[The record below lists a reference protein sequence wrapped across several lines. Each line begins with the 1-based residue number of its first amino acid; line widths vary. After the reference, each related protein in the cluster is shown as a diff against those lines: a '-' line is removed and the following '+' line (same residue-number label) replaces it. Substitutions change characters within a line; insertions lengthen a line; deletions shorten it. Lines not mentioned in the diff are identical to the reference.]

1 MALHRLLRT
10 ISAIVLVALLLTPG
24 SAIVADEVV
33 EEVDISTLKYAQVDI
48 TYVLPSR
55 YLDTLDDQLLNSRCS
70 LLSSVTGCRASI
82 YGGEE
87 KVVFNM
93 LEPSPEIGVRDL
105 DVQEDLI
112 NVEFYFKYL
121 PKQYVLAQGL
131 MVRERGMKIRY
142 PTHTTVLNYVLD
154 MPLLSQFA
162 ISRRAVPF
170 SATVDKTSFVIG
182 ETIPIPKITE
192 GIFCIAALLDGD
204 TVIVRDYS
212 STCSPFEL
220 GTTSFI
226 PEGSYDLYLIALTGS
241 ATKYNSIRVDLEAS
255 DIPTY
260 LDLDKDRCNLGE
272 SFVVKVTSSEDLD
285 RCEVHFMDP
294 FGNQVEERTS
304 YDCENII
311 LGTSPALV
319 PGRYLVKAYSWKGEE
334 RGAASM
340 SITLVGQGYSSS
352 EITTDSNVYNAG
364 DTIEVYSESEG
375 DYCLTELFDSEYNK
389 VAEAESVGC
398 EAVDIPAHDSLEA
411 GNYLIKTT
419 VKKNGRIISVAP
431 KGIEIRPWSE
441 HSGTVQSDLCQQGK
455 LFILGERF
463 PCISTGEVCIPSSS
477 SKPLCL
483 CFDQSG
489 NPKDFCDYGHTCG
502 QTGCSETKVFKTP
515 FIIIR
520 DQGNCLARKGDQT
533 ISCIELGE
541 ICGGNCVCI
550 NEKDQPLSS
559 CVGGD
564 SCTFEGCSRS
574 TIEFE
579 VTSVSPESV
588 RADELRAGSAV
599 SWKGHMH
606 MDDQLFSGSRSQLE
620 FTMRLGTITL
630 EDADIEEEYVSAAEG
645 WKVTGTFSGDLD
657 PGNYETFLMVKRGE
671 DVHIMRKA
679 FQVWYPL
686 SESAL
691 NIELRYVNP
700 EKMSYRELGLEGGG
714 IELHAR
720 VTNHAGRALTG
731 KDLPPD
737 VFNMSLE
744 GAATS
749 LGAFSM
755 SEPKFD
761 KKLGLWVIKGT
772 FYTKV
777 RITISRLELS
787 IMHLGRTGEATSPF
801 ELLEHVPLEITI
813 RTTEP
818 GSNKPIFHLM
828 AITGFDIDVY
838 VDIEG
843 SSSLQSKDFNIKI
856 GHVEIKSDCGTA
868 DGDPCIGYIVD
879 TERGVRI
886 HLSNIKLCELE
897 DVSSDSVRNLSIE
910 IEEMGQ
916 KARAKTQLRIVSN
929 PGKYQ
934 VRCS

>member
-1 MALHRLLRT
+1 MAFHRLLRT

-93 LEPSPEIGVRDL
+93 LEPSPEIGVRDIEI
-105 DVQEDLI
+105 QEDLI
-112 NVEFYFKYL
+112 TVEFYFKYL

-182 ETIPIPKITE
+182 ETIPIPKISE
-192 GIFCIAALLDGD
+192 GIFCVAALLDGD

-241 ATKYNSIRVDLEAS
+241 STKYNSVRIDLEAS

-285 RCEVHFMDP
+285 RCEVRLIDP
-294 FGNQVEERTS
+294 FGNEVEERTS

-319 PGRYLVKAYSWKGEE
+319 PGRYLIKAYAWKGEE

-340 SITLVGQGYSSS
+340 SITLVGQGYTSS
-352 EITTDSNVYNAG
+352 EITTDSDVYNAG
-364 DTIEVYSESEG
+364 DNIEVYADTEG
-375 DYCLTELFDSEYNK
+375 DLCITELFDSEYNK
-389 VAEAESVGC
+389 VGEATSVGC
-398 EAVDIPAHDSLEA
+398 RPVDIAADDSLEA
-411 GNYLIKTT
+411 GNYLLKTT

-441 HSGTVQSDLCQQGK
+441 RRGTVQSDLCQQGK
-455 LFILGERF
+455 LYILGERF
-463 PCISTGEVCIPSSS
+463 PCISSGEVCVPSSS

-483 CFDQSG
+483 CFDDGG

-502 QTGCSETKVFKTP
+502 QTGCSATKVFKTP

-520 DQGNCLARKGDQT
+520 DQGKCLARKGDQT
-533 ISCIELGE
+533 ISCIALGE
-541 ICGGNCVCI
+541 ICAGNCVCI

-564 SCTFEGCSRS
+564 TCTFEGCRRS
-574 TIEFE
+574 TIELE
-579 VTSVSPESV
+579 VTSVTPESV
-588 RADELRAGSAV
+588 RSDELRTGAQV
-599 SWKGHMH
+599 TWKGHLH

-630 EDADIEEEYVSAAEG
+630 EDAVIEAEYVSSAEG

-657 PGNYETFLMVKRGE
+657 PGRFETFLMVKRGE
-671 DVHIMRKA
+671 DIHIMRKPI
-679 FQVWYPL
+679 QVWYPVG
-686 SESAL
+686 ESNL
-691 NIELRYVNP
+691 NIEMRDINP
-700 EKMSYRELGLEGGG
+700 EKMSYRELGYGGG
-714 IELHAR
+714 VELTAR
-720 VTNHAGRALTG
+720 VTDHTGRALTG

-737 VFNMSLE
+737 AFNLTLE
-744 GAATS
+744 GAKS
-749 LGAFSM
+749 LGAFSI
-755 SEPKFD
+755 SEPTFD
-761 KKLGLWVIKGT
+761 QQLGLWVIKGT
-772 FYTKV
+772 FMTNV
-777 RITISRLELS
+777 RITVSKVSVIVN
-787 IMHLGRTGEATSPF
+787 HLGRNGKSSSPF
-801 ELLEHVPLEITI
+801 ELLEHVPLVI
-813 RTTEP
+813 RIKSTDP
-818 GSNKPIFHLM
+818 GSQKPIFHLM
-828 AITGFDIDVY
+828 AITGFDMDVY
-838 VDIEG
+838 VSIDG
-843 SSSLQSKDFNIKI
+843 SVSLQAENFDITFGNIKI
-856 GHVEIKSDCGTA
+856 KPDCSTA
-868 DGDPCIGYIVD
+868 EGDPCIDYLMD
-879 TERGVRI
+879 TEQGVRI
-886 HLSNIKLCELE
+886 HLSNIKLCPNEPPPN
-897 DVSSDSVRNLSIE
+897 SSRDLKIKVKE
-910 IEEMGQ
+910 QGQ
-916 KARAKTQLRIVSN
+916 KAEDKTQLRIIEN